1 MKRSLSPFCM
11 LRNVATHR
19 KAWLRMNR
27 IDYSAGK
34 CSERIYKFGNV
45 IINLACGKHKKINP
59 VMYILA
65 VLFILKYVFL

>member
-1 MKRSLSPFCM
+1 M

-45 IINLACGKHKKINP
+45 IINLACIFYFNIWVFVILMILGP
-59 VMYILA
+59 VC
-65 VLFILKYVFL
+65 FW